1 MASQSHRSNG
11 PRGTLRRRDRR
22 NPVHRVDCLGASR
35 RRTRL
40 VMATGAYMI
49 SSSTIHV
56 SAGYSWIAILLDK
69 LRLSLRYRLRLPEID
84 DVRNP
89 LIAHAAIGSPGRAR
103 LFKGARAVRRIL
115 VAFGIVVL
123 MMGANS
129 AFAQTQTC
137 EILTGGTAGQGMGVS
152 PTYLAN
158 QDGRAN
164 EGCTILITLNANG
177 SIVTTNPNPVPS
189 YDNGL
194 DDNLI
199 GVVNNTAQTITAL
212 QLTSATVPIFGLE
225 DDGICAGPPGWTFS
239 PLGPNPNCAI
249 ATDPNRYGPAGINY
263 TIFNANSGIVNF
275 GNGGIPPN
283 GNAFFSLEGGNLTK
297 IVVVVLPGLAITKQ
311 VSVVGGGAALPGGQ
325 LDYLVRVTNPST
337 SPATSVVIT
346 DDLNSAGA
354 GRLTFVN
361 PAATM
366 NGSTAGVTVV
376 GSVLTANYSAVNG
389 PLQPGQSID
398 VRFRA
403 QIAAGLPAGT
413 TLTNT
418 AVVTWN
424 NPPQTAS
431 ASVSVAIGGVP
442 GVGTLNG
449 TAWLDANFNK
459 IPDPGEPLLQGW
471 TIELFRNGVQ
481 MQSVLTD
488 VNGVYRFAGVP
499 PTDGTSNRYEVRF
512 TAPGAGPNTAKL
524 GKADSAFTNLLQ
536 RITNIAVPSGSN
548 LQNLNLPIGPN
559 GVVYNSMTRAPIA
572 GVTLNMLR
580 AGSPTPLPATCF
592 DDPAQQGQ
600 ITQAGGYYRFDL
612 NFSDPAC
619 SGGGSYLIVVTA
631 PTSNYVAGESLVIP
645 PASDA
650 STAPYSVPTCPADVL
665 PAIPYCEAQASEFA
679 PPPSVPARSAGTL
692 YYLNLTLDGTA
703 VPGSNQIYN
712 NHIPLDPQLAG
723 AFSITKT
730 TPLLNVTR
738 GQLVPYT
745 ITINNVIGASLQ
757 GEQVVDFYPAGFRYI
772 RGSARVDGQPAEPT
786 VTARE
791 LVWNGLNFGNSDHRT
806 IVLLLA
812 VGAGVGEGEFVNR
825 AQVIDGLTGRPL
837 SGEASARVRVVPD
850 QMFDCT
856 DVYGK
861 VFNDVNRNGVQDNG
875 EEGLPGVR
883 VVTATGLQATTDQ
896 YGRFHITCAITPN
909 EDRGSNFVLKLD
921 DRTLPSGFRMSTD
934 QVQIKR

>member
-1 MASQSHRSNG
+1 
-11 PRGTLRRRDRR
+11 
-22 NPVHRVDCLGASR
+22 
-35 RRTRL
+35 
-40 VMATGAYMI
+40 MI

-103 LFKGARAVRRIL
+103 LFRGARAMRRIL
-115 VAFGIVVL
+115 LAFGIVVL

-129 AFAQTQTC
+129 ASAQTQTC

-346 DDLNSAGA
+346 DDLTSAGA

-398 VRFRA
+398 VRFRV
-403 QIAAGLPAGT
+403 QIAAGIPAGTTLTNTALVMWNNPQQTSSASVSIDIGKTSTPNLVLTKTGPATMSIGQLGQFGLNVQNTGVSDAWNATILDRLPSGPSGGMCSTAPQVVSAQVFQADGVTAVAGKGPLVAGTDFSISYNKPTCELTLTMLTAAATISQNQRLIINYRTQLDANSQNGAQLTNIAGAIQWFDAGSSVSTRQVFNRTLTDGTPGILDFQDAHTVTVVIITIAITKQVSVVGGGAALPGGQLDYLVHVTNVSTNPATSVVITDDLSTAGAGRLTFVNPPATMNGSTTGISIVGSLLTADYSAVYGPLQPGQSTDVRFRVQIASGLPAGT

-431 ASVSVAIGGVP
+431 ASVSIDIGGVP
-442 GVGTLNG
+442 G
-449 TAWLDANFNK
+449 
-459 IPDPGEPLLQGW
+459 
-471 TIELFRNGVQ
+471 
-481 MQSVLTD
+481 
-488 VNGVYRFAGVP
+488 
-499 PTDGTSNRYEVRF
+499 
-512 TAPGAGPNTAKL
+512 
-524 GKADSAFTNLLQ
+524 
-536 RITNIAVPSGSN
+536 
-548 LQNLNLPIGPN
+548 
-559 GVVYNSMTRAPIA
+559 
-572 GVTLNMLR
+572 
-580 AGSPTPLPATCF
+580 
-592 DDPAQQGQ
+592 
-600 ITQAGGYYRFDL
+600 
-612 NFSDPAC
+612 
-619 SGGGSYLIVVTA
+619 SGG
-631 PTSNYVAGESLVIP
+631 
-645 PASDA
+645 
-650 STAPYSVPTCPADVL
+650 
-665 PAIPYCEAQASEFA
+665 
-679 PPPSVPARSAGTL
+679 
-692 YYLNLTLDGTA
+692 
-703 VPGSNQIYN
+703 
-712 NHIPLDPQLAG
+712 
-723 AFSITKT
+723 
-730 TPLLNVTR
+730 
-738 GQLVPYT
+738 
-745 ITINNVIGASLQ
+745 
-757 GEQVVDFYPAGFRYI
+757 
-772 RGSARVDGQPAEPT
+772 
-786 VTARE
+786 
-791 LVWNGLNFGNSDHRT
+791 
-806 IVLLLA
+806 
-812 VGAGVGEGEFVNR
+812 
-825 AQVIDGLTGRPL
+825 
-837 SGEASARVRVVPD
+837 
-850 QMFDCT
+850 
-856 DVYGK
+856 
-861 VFNDVNRNGVQDNG
+861 
-875 EEGLPGVR
+875 
-883 VVTATGLQATTDQ
+883 
-896 YGRFHITCAITPN
+896 
-909 EDRGSNFVLKLD
+909 
-921 DRTLPSGFRMSTD
+921 
-934 QVQIKR
+934 